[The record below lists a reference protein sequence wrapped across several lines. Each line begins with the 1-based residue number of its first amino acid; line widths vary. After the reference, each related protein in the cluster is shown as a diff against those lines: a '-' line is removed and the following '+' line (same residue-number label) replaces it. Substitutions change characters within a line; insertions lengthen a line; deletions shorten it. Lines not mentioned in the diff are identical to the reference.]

1 MPGSQRSFPGIN
13 ICIYL
18 TKNLVPQ
25 LYPLLLNPVF
35 EFILG
40 ISGPFG
46 VGACFE
52 FIFQIFLHQL
62 FWKYGFLVCTG
73 IFRVIYWSWTTHI
86 FTSPLLFGKKKHDP
100 SRSCLFFLVC
110 HWEVFLVA
118 LQFVIIYK
126 AGECSS
132 EEEVY
137 ILIGVYRRKTILGGN
152 SRQQLNCNHN
162 QSCHLT

>member
-1 MPGSQRSFPGIN
+1 MNCP
-13 ICIYL
+13 
-18 TKNLVPQ
+18 
-25 LYPLLLNPVF
+25 
-35 EFILG
+35 EFIKLL
-40 ISGPFG
+40 ISFCYNWDTVSKSNDSCIGRAMSVFSREC
-46 VGACFE
+46 A
-52 FIFQIFLHQL
+52 
-62 FWKYGFLVCTG
+62 
-73 IFRVIYWSWTTHI
+73 VILWRNMSAYADQDHAPSLTDVRLERTKEKARH
-86 FTSPLLFGKKKHDP
+86 LLM
-100 SRSCLFFLVC
+100 SCSFFLVC

-137 ILIGVYRRKTILGGN
+137 ILIGVYRCKTVLGGN

>member
-1 MPGSQRSFPGIN
+1 MTPRGHVFSFW
-13 ICIYL
+13 Y
-18 TKNLVPQ
+18 
-25 LYPLLLNPVF
+25 
-35 EFILG
+35 
-40 ISGPFG
+40 
-46 VGACFE
+46 
-52 FIFQIFLHQL
+52 
-62 FWKYGFLVCTG
+62 
-73 IFRVIYWSWTTHI
+73 VIER
-86 FTSPLLFGKKKHDP
+86 F
-100 SRSCLFFLVC
+100 
-110 HWEVFLVA
+110 FLVA

>member
-1 MPGSQRSFPGIN
+1 MQ
-13 ICIYL
+13 
-18 TKNLVPQ
+18 
-25 LYPLLLNPVF
+25 VF
-35 EFILG
+35 
-40 ISGPFG
+40 
-46 VGACFE
+46 
-52 FIFQIFLHQL
+52 FL
-62 FWKYGFLVCTG
+62 FFCTFFRTIQEPR
-73 IFRVIYWSWTTHI
+73 IFRVCTHFLFLLISVSSIYIIVTFSVSVLKKTLCTLYSILFYRAKEKARH
-86 FTSPLLFGKKKHDP
+86 LLM
-100 SRSCLFFLVC
+100 SCSFFLVC

-137 ILIGVYRRKTILGGN
+137 ILIGVYRCKTVLGGN

>member
-86 FTSPLLFGKKKHDP
+86 FTSPLLFGKKKHAP

-110 HWEVFLVA
+110 HWEVFPRCIAVCL
-118 LQFVIIYK
+118 IYK
-126 AGECSS
+126 AGECSYK
-132 EEEVY
+132 EDVY
-137 ILIGVYRRKTILGGN
+137 INWSFIVARPFLGETTGN
-152 SRQQLNCNHN
+152 NITAITTNVVA
-162 QSCHLT
+162 

>member
-1 MPGSQRSFPGIN
+1 MQVFFLFF
-13 ICIYL
+13 CIFSR
-18 TKNLVPQ
+18 TIQNH
-25 LYPLLLNPVF
+25 VF
-35 EFILG
+35 
-40 ISGPFG
+40 S
-46 VGACFE
+46 
-52 FIFQIFLHQL
+52 
-62 FWKYGFLVCTG
+62 
-73 IFRVIYWSWTTHI
+73 RVAHI
-86 FTSPLLFGKKKHDP
+86 FCFFSFLFLLYIIVTFFCKHSKKYFAVRILLILYRRKEKARHLLM
-100 SRSCLFFLVC
+100 SCSFFLVC

-137 ILIGVYRRKTILGGN
+137 ILIGVYRCKTVLGGN

>member
-1 MPGSQRSFPGIN
+1 MQVFFLFF
-13 ICIYL
+13 CIFSS
-18 TKNLVPQ
+18 TIKNR
-25 LYPLLLNPVF
+25 VF
-35 EFILG
+35 SRF
-40 ISGPFG
+40 
-46 VGACFE
+46 V
-52 FIFQIFLHQL
+52 
-62 FWKYGFLVCTG
+62 
-73 IFRVIYWSWTTHI
+73 HI
-86 FTSPLLFGKKKHDP
+86 FFVSSIYNSNFFCKHSKKYFAVRILLILYRRKEKARHLLM
-100 SRSCLFFLVC
+100 SCSFFLVC

-137 ILIGVYRRKTILGGN
+137 ILIGVYRCKTVLGGN